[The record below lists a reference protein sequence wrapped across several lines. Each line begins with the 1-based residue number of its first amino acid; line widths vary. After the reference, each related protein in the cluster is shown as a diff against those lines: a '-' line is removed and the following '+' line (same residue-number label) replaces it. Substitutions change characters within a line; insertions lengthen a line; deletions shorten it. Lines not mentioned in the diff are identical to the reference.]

1 MANSKINQYS
11 SLLPKMMI
19 FSFILGLSY
28 SCDFWVKKK
37 NYGIVIVNNSNKPI
51 YYLRDTISIEINPFA
66 YSMSKSEDVNGKTT
80 NITYNSNEILPKDS
94 LGISN
99 YFERPASI
107 VVYIFDDS
115 LKKKK
120 WTDVVKEQK
129 FTKKYF
135 LSSLRIDKDEIIT
148 YP

>member
-1 MANSKINQYS
+1 MAHSKINQYS
-11 SLLPKMMI
+11 SLLIKIMI
-19 FSFILGLSY
+19 FAFILSLFY

-37 NYGIVIVNNSNKPI
+37 THGIIIVNNSNKPI
-51 YYLRDTISIEINPFA
+51 YYLRDTISMELNPFA

-94 LGISN
+94 LGISS
-99 YFERPASI
+99 YFENPASI

-115 LKKKK
+115 LKKMK
-120 WTDVVKEQK
+120 WREIVTKQQ

-135 LSSLRIDKDEIIT
+135 LSSTRKDNDEILI